1 MSGKLRIGQLVQ
13 SIAGRDEGKYYLV
26 WDAFIASRVLLVDGI
41 VRKTDCPK
49 KKNVKHLK
57 AYPVIV
63 EEIEKELLAG
73 QRVTNLEVL
82 KSLEIITK
90 NHTR

>member
-13 SIAGRDEGKYYLV
+13 SVAGRDKGKYYLA
-26 WDAFIASRVLLVDGI
+26 WDVLETSRVLLVDGI
-41 VRKTDCPK
+41 GRKTDSPK
-49 KKNVKHLK
+49 KKNMKHLK

-73 QRVTNLEVL
+73 KRVTNLEVL
-82 KSLEIITK
+82 KALEAIII
-90 NHTR
+90 NQI

>member
-13 SIAGRDEGKYYLV
+13 SMTGRDEGKYYLV
-26 WDAFIASRVLLVDGI
+26 WDVLSTSRVLLVDGI
-41 VRKTDCPK
+41 GRKIDCPK
-49 KKNVKHLK
+49 QKNVKHLK

-73 QRVTNLEVL
+73 QRVTNYEVL
-82 KSLEIITK
+82 KALDIIIKT
-90 NHTR
+90 HM